1 MADAPLL
8 AVQTQDGSPGAP
20 RLVLLAV
27 GTGIFAAAW
36 FVSAGHFAAVKSAYL
51 GSPTVQPLQVP
62 AMATLQDRPRR
73 FLASHLPSPRSGLA
87 EQLAGRQT
95 REAGGI
101 YSQGRLSP
109 IAVLLFVA
117 SLFAGMALYLSHAAQ
132 KQSQLQL
139 SGAYYLRQPHVMSMA
154 TTVGEDCGCAAPAG
168 RTAVINDTVVDAARL
183 RALRVT
189 GADGA
194 ERRLGDLTGEGGR
207 AVVVFLRH
215 LACPYCWGLAKR
227 WMAVQPS
234 LHAANVHGPFFLSVG
249 NVENL
254 KTFLELNPH
263 VPHDSIFID
272 AKDFAAYRTVG
283 FKNLFEVTPTTTRLP
298 SFSGGEWWAYL
309 SNVRRVIPYGN
320 ENDLDATQR
329 AVRLLGGTFVLDGPD
344 VAFAWRDRVPGDEL
358 EPPAVLEQIGVPLL
372 FTLAK

>member
-1 MADAPLL
+1 MTDAPSL
-8 AVQTQDGSPGAP
+8 AVQTQDGSPSAP
-20 RLVLLAV
+20 RLVLLAI
-27 GTGIFAAAW
+27 GTGMCTAAW
-36 FVSAGHFAAVKSAYL
+36 FVSTGHFSAAESTYL
-51 GSPTVQPLQVP
+51 GSPTVQPIQVP
-62 AMATLQDRPRR
+62 AVTTLQDRPRR
-73 FLASHLPSPRSGLA
+73 FFASHLPSPRSGLA
-87 EQLAGRQT
+87 AQLAGRQT
-95 REAGGI
+95 LEAGVI
-101 YSQGRLSP
+101 SSQGRLSP
-109 IAVLLFVA
+109 TAPLLFVV
-117 SLFAGMALYLSHAAQ
+117 SLFAGMALYLSRAAQ
-132 KQSQLQL
+132 RQPRLQL
-139 SGAYYLRQPHVMSMA
+139 SGAHYLRQPHVMSMA

-168 RTAVINDTVVDAARL
+168 RTAVINDTVVDAALL

-194 ERRLGDLTGEGGR
+194 ERRLGDLTGEGR

-234 LHAANVHGPFFLSVG
+234 LQAANVRGPIFLSVG
-249 NVENL
+249 NVANL
-254 KTFLELNPH
+254 NMFLELNPH
-263 VPHDSIFID
+263 VPRGSIFID

-320 ENDLDATQR
+320 ENDPDAVQR

-344 VAFAWRDRVPGDEL
+344 VAYAWRDRVPGDEP
-358 EPPAVLEQIGVPLL
+358 EPPAVLEQLGVPMLSPA
-372 FTLAK
+372 AK